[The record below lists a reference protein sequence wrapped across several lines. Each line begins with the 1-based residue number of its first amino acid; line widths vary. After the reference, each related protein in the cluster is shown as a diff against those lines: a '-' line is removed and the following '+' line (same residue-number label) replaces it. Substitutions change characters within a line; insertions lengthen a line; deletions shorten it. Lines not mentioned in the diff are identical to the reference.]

1 MPGLEWGWTLASWP
15 LVRAF
20 VAVAEAS
27 SRSNSGRPVSGKSP
41 SAGGRLV
48 EWLRGWR
55 RYPSAVLGTVG
66 FCHGGLVV
74 GRGHRRM
81 ESRQQRHL
89 SIPGEE
95 TNTNVE
101 RFVMPNDDESISL
114 L

>member
-66 FCHGGLVV
+66 FRHGGLASGPVNC
-74 GRGHRRM
+74 R
-81 ESRQQRHL
+81 
-89 SIPGEE
+89 P
-95 TNTNVE
+95 
-101 RFVMPNDDESISL
+101 SL
-114 L
+114 

>member
-55 RYPSAVLGTVG
+55 SYPSAVLGTVG
-66 FCHGGLVV
+66 FRHGGLVV
-74 GRGHRRM
+74 GRVGM
-81 ESRQQRHL
+81 EVVVKWLPSSRQVVVRWLPSGYQL
-89 SIPGEE
+89 
-95 TNTNVE
+95 
-101 RFVMPNDDESISL
+101 
-114 L
+114 